1 MRPIHALASV
11 VLLCALSLAPVFG
24 RAQPAAEDAPTNITA
39 DRLTYSQERDV
50 VIFEGQ
56 VHVVRGTM
64 QIWSDKLTAY
74 LEPQGQPAEGGAPA
88 GPPEPGLASD
98 DAKIRS
104 VVAVGN
110 VRMRNEGR
118 EGFCGKATYHVA
130 EGVLVMEENPVIIDG
145 RNKVVGEVIR
155 FYSQTNRSE
164 VLGGKK
170 RVEAVFF
177 TKGGQ
182 FTSPT
187 ASGGGGSSRPGPA
200 PVEGGEGFD
209 RPAPKK

>member
-1 MRPIHALASV
+1 MRPYLAFSCAALLLALAV
-11 VLLCALSLAPVFG
+11 VPV
-24 RAQPAAEDAPTNITA
+24 RAQGKPEAQDAPTNITA
-39 DRLTYSQERDV
+39 DRLTYSQDRDV
-50 VIFEGQ
+50 VIFEGK
-56 VHVVRGTM
+56 VHVIRGAM

-74 LEPQGQPAEGGAPA
+74 LEPQADAAGAEQGAT
-88 GPPEPGLASD
+88 PEPGLASD

-177 TKGGQ
+177 TKGQTLGSP
-182 FTSPT
+182 TSP
-187 ASGGGGSSRPGPA
+187 AAGNAARPA
-200 PVEGGEGFD
+200 PPPAEGGEGFA